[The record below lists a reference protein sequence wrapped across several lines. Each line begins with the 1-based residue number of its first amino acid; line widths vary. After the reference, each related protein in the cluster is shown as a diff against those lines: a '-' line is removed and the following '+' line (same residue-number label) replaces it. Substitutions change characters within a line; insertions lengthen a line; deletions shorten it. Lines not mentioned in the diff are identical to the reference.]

1 MTRPRTDT
9 RCRQPSPTRTDRPP
23 PMHIRWLEDFVCLA
37 EAGSLARAAELRNVT
52 PPAFGRRMQAVEVWA
67 GAPLIDRS
75 VFPVRLTAEGRQF
88 LEAAQSA
95 LHTLEETRLALRAAH
110 RVDASTVVI
119 ATGKTL
125 SRSLVPAW
133 LAGLRQALRH
143 DPVAAGFRT
152 RLSTFAMHDA
162 LAMFTEGD
170 ADFLLCYS
178 PPDLPVRLDEARYQ
192 FHPVGVERLVCVA
205 AADASG
211 GPCFRLPGRGKSAP
225 VPTIA
230 YAETLT
236 MGRMVNQE
244 IARRKLAGRLDVV
257 AVCDFAESV
266 HEMVRQRMGL
276 AWLPARLIADDLHAG
291 RLVRADIGSV
301 AEAGTEGGQQGGN
314 RDLVLQIRLY
324 RPRAPMRPLAEA
336 FWRAATA

>member
-1 MTRPRTDT
+1 
-9 RCRQPSPTRTDRPP
+9 
-23 PMHIRWLEDFVCLA
+23 MHIRWLEDFVCLA

-133 LAGLRQALRH
+133 LAGLRHALRH

-205 AADASG
+205 AADAAG
-211 GPCFRLPGRGKSAP
+211 GPCFRLPGRGKSGAP

-301 AEAGTEGGQQGGN
+301 AEAGTEGGQQGGQHGGQPGGN